1 MLISQEKTGNNEACG
16 RKSRN
21 LISPD
26 RAGDIRVCWGGRLV
40 VMWAKRAGAAL
51 E

>member
-1 MLISQEKTGNNEACG
+1 MLISPEKTGNNGAYG
-16 RKSRN
+16 RRSRK
-21 LISPD
+21 D

-40 VMWAKRAGAAL
+40 VMWTERAGAAL